1 MLVLVNGKLKN
12 DKYLHSKKWTLIMK
26 KYLSNRYPDTLIN
39 QVVNQVTDHNR
50 LLSEV
55 AKEYGVSSRVVYQW
69 VKSTTEPVE
78 VKKDLITEQ
87 IASLQRQI
95 QSLNKQLQMIA

>member
-1 MLVLVNGKLKN
+1 
-12 DKYLHSKKWTLIMK
+12 MK

-39 QVVNQVTDHNR
+39 QVVNQVVNQVTNHNR

-69 VKSTTEPVE
+69 VKLTAEPVE

-95 QSLNKQLQMIA
+95 QNLNKQLQMIV

>member
-1 MLVLVNGKLKN
+1 
-12 DKYLHSKKWTLIMK
+12 MK
-26 KYLSNRYPDTLIN
+26 KYLNNRYSDTLIN
-39 QVVNQVTDHNR
+39 QVVNQVTHHNR

-69 VKSTTEPVE
+69 VKLTAEPAE
-78 VKKDLITEQ
+78 LKKNLLTEQ